1 MSQLSHSIIFG
12 TKYRSID
19 KRSPKVKTKHGLN
32 LIDDQFLTLDSRA
45 RHLSRTSR
53 LNKSHGRNL

>member
-32 LIDDQFLTLDSRA
+32 LIDDQFLTVERA
-45 RHLSRTSR
+45 IFQEPLV
-53 LNKSHGRNL
+53 